1 MTTYFI
7 SRHTGA
13 KDWISTQGIA
23 IDKIQS
29 HLDINDINAGDTV
42 IGTLPIQLVAEV
54 CQRGA
59 KYFHLTLN
67 LPEHLRG
74 KDLSPADMDSA
85 GAKLEQFT
93 AEKII

>member
-7 SRHTGA
+7 SRHSGA
-13 KDWISTQGIA
+13 KEWIITQGIPVD
-23 IDKIQS
+23 IIQS
-29 HLDINDINAGDTV
+29 HLHIESINKGDTV

-59 KYFHLTLN
+59 KYLHLTLN

-74 KDLSPADMDSA
+74 RDLSVDDMNA
-85 GAKLEQFT
+85 IGATLEEFT
-93 AEKII
+93 AQKVI